1 MAKLTTM
8 LRRLS
13 MTTNLVCYLF
23 IIFWLK
29 ETKIHSYFLY
39 IFWDLNMP
47 VYLINGSRLL
57 FINRNFWGS
66 WPIKALTWEKNFEK
80 LFPLLKIVQ
89 DLFSVNQDIVIM
101 YQFSYGKADL
111 EGLYP
116 FAEISGMF

>member
-29 ETKIHSYFLY
+29 ETKTHSFFLY

-47 VYLINGSRLL
+47 VYLIKFVLGLFQQMALGCCLL
-57 FINRNFWGS
+57 TEI
-66 WPIKALTWEKNFEK
+66 FEA
-80 LFPLLKIVQ
+80 VDQ
-89 DLFSVNQDIVIM
+89 
-101 YQFSYGKADL
+101 
-111 EGLYP
+111 
-116 FAEISGMF
+116 